1 MSTTTPT
8 APTTVVVAVN
18 AGGNGRGNGSKR
30 AVRWAVE
37 NLLSRADRFVLVH
50 VMSTVT
56 HIPTPSGNRIPIK
69 ELDAIVVAR
78 YMDDVRERA
87 QEFFTQYKKFYRA
100 GELTFETLLLECD
113 NVAAGL
119 VDYVSKSGVRS
130 LVMGSE
136 SMSRFWRK
144 IKGPGITQIV
154 LKGAPD
160 TCDVYI
166 VSKRRVKTKLASSL
180 TSSMLLS
187 TDITT
192 SGLPSNSSIPVVLTT
207 GNTPLHSFSSIEQST
222 GPSSCSEISLSVSS
236 SDTFVAYNT
245 DRDCSNNGVNHW
257 RSITSASP
265 DHISLGQVS
274 VPDTH
279 VSYETFDLHNEVEQL
294 RLELQTTLDLYSTA
308 CEDLVHAQKRVRLLS
323 SECVEEAEKITAA
336 TEREETLRKIAE
348 LEKMKHLQA
357 MREVQAAKSLLA
369 RESHERRIAELNA
382 LKELKERR
390 RVVEELMSS
399 ERGTRKYTA
408 EEIKEATDFL
418 SEEKVV
424 GEGGYGKVYK
434 GILDHTSVAVKVLRE
449 DATDKKEEFLREVRI
464 LSQLRHPNLVLLLG
478 VCPEIGCLV
487 YEYMENGSLEEHIFR
502 HNGRAPLPWFAR
514 FRIAFEVACGLAFL
528 HSRKPEPIVHRD
540 LKPGNILLG
549 RNYVSKISDVGL
561 AKLIYDNVPDSVTM
575 FGNSLLAGTL
585 YYIDPE
591 YQRTGTVRPKSD
603 LYSFGMIILQLLTAR
618 HPNGLLLVMENA
630 IESGSLAYILDD
642 SITDWPLA
650 EAEELTKLALE
661 CCKLRC
667 RDRPDLETGVLP
679 VLKKLA
685 DIADASMKV
694 ERNSIF
700 APSHYFCPIL
710 HEIMDDPFVAGDGF
724 TYERRA
730 IEAWL
735 ERHDISPVT
744 KHKLQHFNLT
754 PNMTLL
760 TAIQEWRCRLASK
773 NA

>member
-1 MSTTTPT
+1 MTIPTTTSATSTTV
-8 APTTVVVAVN
+8 AVAVN

-50 VMSTVT
+50 VMSTIT

-113 NVAAGL
+113 NTAAGL

-136 SMSRFWRK
+136 STNRFWRK

-160 TCDVYI
+160 TCDIYV

-180 TSSMLLS
+180 TSSS
-187 TDITT
+187 
-192 SGLPSNSSIPVVLTT
+192 
-207 GNTPLHSFSSIEQST
+207 NTPLHSFSSIEQST
-222 GPSSCSEISLSVSS
+222 GPSSCSEISQSISS
-236 SDTFVAYNT
+236 PDTFVAYNI
-245 DRDCSNNGVNHW
+245 DRDFSNTGVNHW
-257 RSITSASP
+257 RSITSTST
-265 DHISLGQVS
+265 DHISSGQIS

-279 VSYETFDLHNEVEQL
+279 VSYEKFDLHNEVEQL

-308 CEDLVHAQKRVRLLS
+308 CEDLVHAQKKVRLLS
-323 SECVEEAEKITAA
+323 SECVEEAEKISAA

-357 MREVQAAKSLLA
+357 IREVQAAKSLLA
-369 RESHERRIAELNA
+369 RESHERRVAELNA
-382 LKELKERR
+382 LNESKERR

-399 ERGTRKYTA
+399 ERGTRKYTSD
-408 EEIKEATDFL
+408 EIKEATDFL
-418 SEEKVV
+418 SDTKVV

-434 GILDHTSVAVKVLRE
+434 GILDHTSVAIKVLRE

-603 LYSFGMIILQLLTAR
+603 LYSFGMILLQLLTAR

-730 IEAWL
+730 IDAWL